1 MLEIQKIIYNKLK
14 ELNYDVYDYVP
25 TDAKMPH
32 IRLSHTSS
40 KPNKTK
46 TSRGYKAKQ
55 YIDVF
60 SDYKGSKEVK
70 EIMEEIINKL
80 DDSVIND
87 FFFSLDYSDVIR
99 EDYKELLPK
108 DMQNK
113 GIIYHGV
120 IIFDV
125 KSY

>member
-1 MLEIQKIIYNKLK
+1 QKIIYDRLS
-14 ELNYDVYDYVP
+14 ELNYDVYEYVP
-25 TDAKMPH
+25 NDAKLPH
-32 IRLSHTSS
+32 IRLSNLTN

-46 TSRGYKAKQ
+46 TSKGFKAKQ

-60 SDYKGSKEVK
+60 SDYKGSKEIR
-70 EIMEEIINKL
+70 EIMKQVISKL
-80 DDSVIND
+80 DDTEINNY
-87 FFFSLDYSDVIR
+87 FFSFEYSDVIK

-113 GIIYHGV
+113 GTIYHGV